1 MSVPASRSTPICL
14 PASAISGSA
23 LTPTCSPVRRSS
35 AMWRGMNVSFRDMLF
50 LLVFA
55 YLVIGAIALAHVAKN
70 DEEHSRGQ
78 APPGNVIVEMFWD
91 KAIDADV
98 DLWVEA
104 PGDVPVGYS
113 NKSGVIFNLVR
124 DDLGKGG
131 DPNSMNYEVAYGR
144 GHWAGEYVVNA
155 MLYRSHDHKFPVPA
169 HIRVSLQDGKG
180 QVQEILQ
187 SDVKLAFEGQETTAF
202 RFKLDGHG
210 SFEAGSMNRIHK
222 NLRNAGGAKQ

>member
-1 MSVPASRSTPICL
+1 
-14 PASAISGSA
+14 
-23 LTPTCSPVRRSS
+23 
-35 AMWRGMNVSFRDMLF
+35 MWRGMNVSFRDMLF

-55 YLVIGAIALAHVAKN
+55 YLVISAVALAYVSKN
-70 DEEHSRGQ
+70 KDETKG
-78 APPGNVIVEMFWD
+78 AAAPGNVIVEMNWP
-91 KAIDADV
+91 ANIDADV
-98 DLWVEA
+98 DLWVQG

-113 NKSGVIFNLVR
+113 DKSGMIFNLLR
-124 DDLGKGG
+124 DDLGHSG

-169 HIRVSLQDGKG
+169 HLRVSLQDGKG

-202 RFKLDGHG
+202 RFKLDGKG
-210 SFEAGSMNRIHK
+210 AFEPGSMNRIHK
-222 NLRNAGGAKQ
+222 NLRNAGAKQ